1 MPQTDHYQCE
11 ITLQLLRPV
20 CGTWVKC
27 HSFLLWMSKVG
38 MSKDS
43 LKPLNTQ
50 EIVYSIEAIY
60 LFAADKLGF
69 YVVLFFVINKKAC
82 QLVLVAHLNVFTSL
96 WTEIEC
102 CDTCELALS
111 GFSGIRFD

>member
-27 HSFLLWMSKVG
+27 HSFRLWMSKVG

-43 LKPLNTQ
+43 LNTQ
-50 EIVYSIEAIY
+50 EIVYLIEAIY
-60 LFAADKLGF
+60 LFAADKVGF
-69 YVVLFFVINKKAC
+69 YVGFFLSLIGKHVSLF
-82 QLVLVAHLNVFTSL
+82 
-96 WTEIEC
+96 
-102 CDTCELALS
+102 
-111 GFSGIRFD
+111 

>member
-27 HSFLLWMSKVG
+27 HSFRLWMSKVG

-43 LKPLNTQ
+43 LNTQ
-50 EIVYSIEAIY
+50 EIVYLIEAIY
-60 LFAADKLGF
+60 LFAADKVGF
-69 YVVLFFVINKKAC
+69 YVVVFLSLIGKHVSLF
-82 QLVLVAHLNVFTSL
+82 
-96 WTEIEC
+96 
-102 CDTCELALS
+102 
-111 GFSGIRFD
+111 

>member
-27 HSFLLWMSKVG
+27 HSFRLRMSKVG

-43 LKPLNTQ
+43 LNTQ
-50 EIVYSIEAIY
+50 EIVYLIEAIY
-60 LFAADKLGF
+60 LFAADKVGF
-69 YVVLFFVINKKAC
+69 YVVVFLSLIGKHVSLF
-82 QLVLVAHLNVFTSL
+82 
-96 WTEIEC
+96 
-102 CDTCELALS
+102 
-111 GFSGIRFD
+111 